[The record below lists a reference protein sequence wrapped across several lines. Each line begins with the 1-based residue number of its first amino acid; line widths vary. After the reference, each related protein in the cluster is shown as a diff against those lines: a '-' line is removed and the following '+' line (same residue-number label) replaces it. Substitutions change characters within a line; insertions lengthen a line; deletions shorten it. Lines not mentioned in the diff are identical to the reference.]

1 MMNKWFGKGNN
12 MKTYELIDHT
22 ADVGIKAYGKNLSEA
37 FENAAKAMF
46 DIITDKSE
54 IESLGQCDIKL
65 EAPDLEQLLVDFL
78 SELLFL
84 NSAKNLVFGFFKVE
98 IDEKKKCLF
107 AHVFGEKYN
116 ISKHKIGSEIKA
128 VTYHMLEVNN
138 KKPYHVQ
145 VIFDI

>member
-1 MMNKWFGKGNN
+1 
-12 MKTYELIDHT
+12 MKTYELVDHT

-54 IESLGQCDIKL
+54 IESIGQYDINL

-84 NSAKNLVFGFFKVE
+84 NSAKNLVFGFFKVDLDNKN
-98 IDEKKKCLF
+98 ISLS

-116 ISKHKIGSEIKA
+116 ISKHKIGTEIKA
-128 VTYHMLEVNN
+128 VTYHMLEVRD
-138 KKPYHVQ
+138 KQPFHVQ